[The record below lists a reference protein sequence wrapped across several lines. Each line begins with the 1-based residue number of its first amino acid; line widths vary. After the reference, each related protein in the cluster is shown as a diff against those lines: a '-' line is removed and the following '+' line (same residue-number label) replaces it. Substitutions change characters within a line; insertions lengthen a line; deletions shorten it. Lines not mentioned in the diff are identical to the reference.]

1 MPTAAKF
8 IAAAKTFT
16 GVPYEY
22 GGKTE
27 TSLDCSGLITLSLN
41 VIDVPFPHGSAN
53 QIAATTPITVARAL
67 ETPGALLYRPGHIAI
82 SLGDGTT
89 FEARSQAYPVGVHK
103 NASARGWT
111 QAGLIDAL
119 TYDNQTDSNSST
131 TSGTK
136 MISPVQGRVTSEFSP
151 SRKNPVTGKVES
163 HLGIDIAAKE
173 GTPIYAPFAGT
184 VIGVGANLVKGRT
197 GTENV
202 LIENPDGEKQYFGHC
217 HTALVKKGQKVKAG
231 DKIATVGQRGNATG
245 PHLHFETW
253 NKSGKAVNPRLYF
266 TYHGIDPGST
276 PKLPA
281 KPSTP
286 STPSAPSKSNPKVLA
301 YQKRQNKYGKA
312 GLDEDGIN
320 GPKTKA
326 WRAWVK
332 TAQTELN
339 RFRVTWPRK
348 KLLPDG
354 DYGSTTANY
363 VGDVQKR
370 NGLVRDRVL
379 GPVMIRWM
387 RSKGS
392 TIPDRPKTR

>member
-16 GVPYEY
+16 GVPYVY

-53 QIAATTPITVARAL
+53 QIAATTPITVAMAL

-266 TYHGIDPGST
+266 TYHGIAPGST

-286 STPSAPSKSNPKVLA
+286 STPSAPSKSKSNPKVLA

-326 WRAWVK
+326 WKAWV
-332 TAQTELN
+332 E
-339 RFRVTWPRK
+339 
-348 KLLPDG
+348 KLQKSLRSWKGVASNLAADG
-354 DYGSTTANY
+354 DYGVVTHESVKT
-363 VGDVQKR
+363 VQRR
-370 NGLVRDRVL
+370 NGLDVD
-379 GPVMIRWM
+379 GFAQDKTIKFM
-387 RSKGS
+387 RSQGS
-392 TIPDRPKTR
+392 TVPYRP